1 MRQPG
6 PRIAALLTAALIVT
20 SAPEVLAQG
29 APAPVTGP
37 PVIPVAAA
45 ASTAG
50 AASLL
55 GGVDVAGLLGDLRS
69 TVVDGMARQVADAV
83 TVAASNP
90 CSGKGSTLK
99 KTSNGSLPVLLL
111 GSDYRNGAG
120 SERTDS
126 VIVMNV
132 ARNGRVAMAAI
143 PRDTVQIPLAGGGT
157 SGASRVNALY
167 QRYKRSSVGRK
178 GVDCKALD
186 RVRRDIAKTLGTQIP
201 YYAFIRMDEF
211 ATLIN
216 SIGGIRM
223 NVRYTLIDDHYRRK
237 DRKIY
242 VPKSTGYKFNGSGKC
257 GPRPKLCRNALKYAR
272 SRYGTE
278 GGAANNDFRRA
289 RRQQEVVFWAGKTV
303 VGRGNGAR
311 LSNLL
316 AVAKS
321 RIWTNL
327 PKNAGGA
334 RAIYAFVRNARFAQA
349 DGKVFGPSRWASKA
363 GTYTYRL
370 RLSDVRQ
377 WVDNHFKP

>member
-6 PRIAALLTAALIVT
+6 PRLAALLAAALILT
-20 SAPEVLAQG
+20 SAPEVMAQG
-29 APAPVTGP
+29 VPAPVSGP
-37 PVIPVAAA
+37 PVIPLAAA
-45 ASTAG
+45 ANPTDGTSVLERIDLAG
-50 AASLL
+50 
-55 GGVDVAGLLGDLRS
+55 VVGDLRS
-69 TVVDGMARQVADAV
+69 VLADGVAREVSAAV

-90 CSGKGSTLK
+90 CSGTGSTLK
-99 KTSNGSLPVLLL
+99 RTANGSLTVLLL

-126 VIVMNV
+126 VIVMNI

-143 PRDTVQIPLAGGGT
+143 PRDTVQIPLANGGT
-157 SGASRVNALY
+157 SGASRVNTLY
-167 QRYKRSSVGRK
+167 QRYKRSSVGSR

-186 RVRRDIAKTLGTQIP
+186 HVRRDIAKALGTQIP

-216 SIGGIRM
+216 SIDGIRM
-223 NVRYTLIDDHYRRK
+223 NVRYTLIDNHYRRK

-242 VPKSTGYKFNGSGKC
+242 VPKSTGYRFNGSGRC
-257 GPRPKLCRNALKYAR
+257 GPKPKLCRNALKYAR

-289 RRQQEVVFWAGKTV
+289 RRQQEVVFWAGRTV
-303 VGRGNGAR
+303 IGRGNGSR
-311 LSNLL
+311 LMNLL
-316 AVAKS
+316 AVARS

-327 PKNAGGA
+327 PKNPDGA
-334 RAIYAFVRNARFAQA
+334 RAIYGFVRNARFAQA

-370 RLSDVRQ
+370 RLGDVRR